1 MALSMAVMLSEVP
14 ESKRGNKKCLWL
26 KKKTNN
32 ILLDTIMQSSF
43 ETSSSQ
49 INIFLMF
56 LAEMLLMGTQN

>member
-1 MALSMAVMLSEVP
+1 MSLVE
-14 ESKRGNKKCLWL
+14 

-32 ILLDTIMQSSF
+32 ILLDTIMQSSL